1 MTADHPTS
9 ARQLG
14 CPIGIVQRM
23 SMGPGWHIEYG
34 ETRYAQIFP
43 PRQGRPTWLAITTLH
58 RPDGGS
64 ASPPRR
70 REGRRLAGL
79 SPGADFEVGLAIDL
93 GLPIFAL
100 APSGD
105 QRILDLEALREWA
118 AEHQEAGP
126 RP

>member
-1 MTADHPTS
+1 MTAEHPTS

-70 REGRRLAGL
+70 REGRRLADVLTLFGNQL
-79 SPGADFEVGLAIDL
+79 AADFLRTINRDL
-93 GLPIFAL
+93 T
-100 APSGD
+100 SGD
-105 QRILDLEALREWA
+105 D
-118 AEHQEAGP
+118 
-126 RP
+126 

>member
-14 CPIGIVQRM
+14 YPIGIVQRM

-70 REGRRLAGL
+70 REGRRLADVLTLFGNQL
-79 SPGADFEVGLAIDL
+79 AADFLRTINRDL
-93 GLPIFAL
+93 TSEP
-100 APSGD
+100 
-105 QRILDLEALREWA
+105 
-118 AEHQEAGP
+118 
-126 RP
+126 

>member
-1 MTADHPTS
+1 MTADNPFAERHHGS
-9 ARQLG
+9 QL
-14 CPIGIVQRM
+14 GIVQRM

-70 REGRRLAGL
+70 REGRRLADVL
-79 SPGADFEVGLAIDL
+79 TLFSNPLAADFLRTINRDL
-93 GLPIFAL
+93 T
-100 APSGD
+100 SGD
-105 QRILDLEALREWA
+105 D
-118 AEHQEAGP
+118 
-126 RP
+126 

>member
-64 ASPPRR
+64 ASHPRR
-70 REGRRLAGL
+70 REGRRLADVLTLFGNPL
-79 SPGADFEVGLAIDL
+79 AADFLRAINRDL
-93 GLPIFAL
+93 TEPTT
-100 APSGD
+100 
-105 QRILDLEALREWA
+105 
-118 AEHQEAGP
+118 
-126 RP
+126 